1 MNGCYVVTH
10 GKNKAIEN
18 KSNKKIFLNYFSQ
31 DALWEERVSCSR
43 IYQHGKY
50 V

>member
-1 MNGCYVVTH
+1 MTSCYDMTH
-10 GKNKAIEN
+10 GKKKAIESE
-18 KSNKKIFLNYFSQ
+18 SNKKIFLNYLSQ
-31 DALWEERVSCSR
+31 DALWEERVSYSR